1 LAPFSIQFAAV
12 AADNGAMADPGWR
25 PLGEILVE
33 RGLLDRYELA
43 HWLTQQKLS
52 GMLLGELL
60 VLHRVISPVDVAAAL
75 AVQRG
80 ANDVAGGI
88 HDPDAKSQQ
97 SLGRVLVTQGLITDS
112 GLQRALLTQRRTG
125 GALGDI
131 VVERGWATQEQID
144 EAMAQHAKA
153 RDGAADDEDEPAE
166 QPAPE
171 RYEVLGPFVAE
182 PVHVSEAF
190 LDATD
195 YAFDLI
201 ERDDPHALEIVRVKG
216 TEREQVWSYSREAS
230 ERYREATSA
239 TG

>member
-1 LAPFSIQFAAV
+1 
-12 AADNGAMADPGWR
+12 MADPGWR

-33 RGLLDRYELA
+33 RRLLDRYELA

-60 VLHRVISPVDVAAAL
+60 VLHRVVSPVDVAAAL
-75 AVQRG
+75 AIQRG
-80 ANDVAGGI
+80 ASDVASGI
-88 HDPDAKSQQ
+88 HDPDAKNQQ

-112 GLQRALLTQRRTG
+112 GLQRALLTQQRTG
-125 GALGDI
+125 GSLGDI
-131 VVERGWATQEQID
+131 IVERGWVTQAQID
-144 EAMAQHAKA
+144 EAMAQHARA
-153 RDGAADDEDEPAE
+153 RDGADDAE
-166 QPAPE
+166 EGLAERRAPE

-182 PVHVSEAF
+182 PVHVSESF

-201 ERDDPHALEIVRVKG
+201 ERDDPHALEIVRVQG

-230 ERYREATSA
+230 ERYREATA
-239 TG
+239 GTG

>member
-1 LAPFSIQFAAV
+1 
-12 AADNGAMADPGWR
+12 MADPGWR

-75 AVQRG
+75 AIQRG
-80 ANDVAGGI
+80 ASDVASGI
-88 HDPDAKSQQ
+88 HDGPRHQN
-97 SLGRVLVTQGLITDS
+97 LGRLLVEKELLTDS

-125 GALGDI
+125 KPLGE
-131 VVERGWATQEQID
+131 VLVERGWLTQEQID
-144 EAMAQHAKA
+144 AAVAGGDETDAAAA
-153 RDGAADDEDEPAE
+153 REPEERVAE
-166 QPAPE
+166 S
-171 RYEVLGPFVAE
+171 YEVLEPFVEKA
-182 PVHVSEAF
+182 VHVSDSF

-230 ERYREATSA
+230 ERYREATA
-239 TG
+239 G